1 MNYKSKMLRT
11 AVARAYQ
18 TFYCKNI
25 QGNLNKSYSKILQ
38 ESKVVF
44 VCMSNVWKSSTIC
57 RVSITSNKTT
67 PRHEKSC
74 INPTIDIRGVQNTQ
88 NLCKD

>member
-1 MNYKSKMLRT
+1 MNYNSKMLRI

-25 QGNLNKSYSKILQ
+25 QGNLAKSSSKILK
-38 ESKVVF
+38 ES
-44 VCMSNVWKSSTIC
+44 SIWKYSTIW

-74 INPTIDIRGVQNTQ
+74 VNPTIDIRGVQNTQ